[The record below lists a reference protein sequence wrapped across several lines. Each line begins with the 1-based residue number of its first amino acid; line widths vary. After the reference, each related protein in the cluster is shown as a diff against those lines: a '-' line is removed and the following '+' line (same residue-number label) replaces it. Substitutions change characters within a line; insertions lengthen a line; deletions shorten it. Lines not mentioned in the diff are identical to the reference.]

1 MVLSG
6 DTIKKMII
14 ENGLV
19 RDEKTMVNGMKYL
32 DYILSNVGADNL
44 DIRIGHQLLRPK
56 ASSTGFIDLHQK
68 PEYEQL
74 TCDKDGSY
82 FLQPGQFC
90 LGTTM
95 ECIKLPNNVK
105 AQIDGR
111 SSIGRRGL
119 IVQTAAHIHAGYEG
133 TITLELKNEAPV
145 AIRIYPGDLVGQ
157 IIFEYLDTAT
167 STPYSGTYQGQDG
180 TTAPETT
187 R

>member
-19 RDEKTMVNGMKYL
+19 CDEKTIVNGKKYL
-32 DYILSNVGADNL
+32 DYVLGNVGPDNL
-44 DIRIGHQLLRPK
+44 DIRIGHVLLRPK
-56 ASSTGFIDLHQK
+56 ASSTGYIDLHQK

-74 TCDKDGSY
+74 TCDSEGSY

-95 ECIKLPNNVK
+95 ERIKLPNNIK
-105 AQIDGR
+105 AQIDSR

-133 TITLELKNEAPV
+133 DITLELKNEAPV
-145 AIRIYPGDLVGQ
+145 AIRIYPGDIVGQ
-157 IIFEYLDTAT
+157 IIFEYLDCAT
-167 STPYSGTYQGQDG
+167 TTPYAGVYQGQTG
-180 TTAPETT
+180 TTAPEAT

>member
-1 MVLSG
+1 MILSG
-6 DTIKKMII
+6 DTIKKMIK
-14 ENGLV
+14 EEGLV
-19 RDEKTMVNGMKYL
+19 RDEGGLVNGRPYL
-32 DYILSNVGADNL
+32 EYILSNVGPDNL
-44 DIRIGHQLLRPK
+44 DIRIGHVLLRPK
-56 ASSTGFIDLHQK
+56 ASNTGFIDLHQA

-74 TCDKDGSY
+74 TCDIDGSY

-95 ECIKLPNNVK
+95 EYIKLPANIK

-119 IVQTAAHIHAGYEG
+119 IIQTAAHIHAGYEG

-145 AIRIYPGDLVGQ
+145 AIKISPGDLIGQ
-157 IIFEYLDTAT
+157 IIFEYLNNST
-167 STPYSGTYQGQDG
+167 SMPYIGVYQGQTG
-180 TTAPETT
+180 TTKPKVT